1 MRRREKRAANGA
13 SRAGALLFGSPA
25 VRLDLDLDL
34 DLDLELELEWS
45 LIAHQEPESAPVR
58 APDFRRLPVPR
69 ALHRPDAARRN
80 RVIEHVDVIIIGA
93 GLSGIGAARHL
104 REKCPEKTFL
114 ILEGRA
120 AIGGTWDL
128 FRYPGVR
135 SDSDMYTLG
144 YTFKPWK
151 DQKAIADGP
160 SILAYVR
167 ETAAENG
174 LEARIRFGH
183 RVVRASWSSPGA
195 AWTVEV
201 DRGPGEESARL
212 TCNFLLTCTGYYD
225 YAAGYTPELPG
236 VERFAGRIVHPQF
249 WKDDIEY
256 AGKRVVIIGSGATA
270 VTLVPELA
278 KKAAHVVMLQR
289 SPTYVVSMPAEDP
302 IANWLRDH
310 VPAGLAYGLARWKNV
325 LLGMFFFQLSRRRPD
340 FARKRI
346 IDLVRKE
353 LGPDYDVE
361 KHFTPHYKPWDQRVC
376 LVPDSDLFASI
387 REGKASVVTDH
398 IETFTET
405 GIRLR
410 SGEELPADLVVTATG
425 LRLQFLG
432 GLELTVDGR
441 RIEPAKTMTYKAMML
456 CDVPN
461 LVCTFGYTNASWTLK
476 ADLTSEYVCRL
487 LRHMSD
493 TGARKATPRHA
504 DASVEE
510 RPFLDFS
517 SGYVQRGLSSFPKQG
532 SKRPWKLDQNYV
544 LDLLNLRFGD
554 VNDGTIEFEGPAT

>member
-1 MRRREKRAANGA
+1 M
-13 SRAGALLFGSPA
+13 
-25 VRLDLDLDL
+25 
-34 DLDLELELEWS
+34 
-45 LIAHQEPESAPVR
+45 
-58 APDFRRLPVPR
+58 
-69 ALHRPDAARRN
+69 
-80 RVIEHVDVIIIGA
+80 IEHVELIIIGA

-114 ILEGRA
+114 LLEGRA

-144 YTFKPWK
+144 YAFKPWK

-174 LEARIRFGH
+174 LDARIRFGH
-183 RVVRASWSSPGA
+183 RVVRASWSSPDA

-201 DRGPGEESARL
+201 DRGPGEEGVRL

-225 YAAGYTPELPG
+225 YAAGYTPDLPG
-236 VERFAGRIVHPQF
+236 AERFAGRIVHPQF

-256 AGKRVVIIGSGATA
+256 ADKRVVIIGSGATA

-310 VPAGLAYGLARWKNV
+310 VPAELAYGLARWKNV

-340 FARKRI
+340 FARKRM

-376 LVPDSDLFASI
+376 LVPDSDLFTAI
-387 REGKASVVTDH
+387 REGRASVVTDH
-398 IETFTET
+398 IEAFTET

-425 LRLQFLG
+425 LKLQFLSG
-432 GLELTVDGR
+432 MELTVDGR

-487 LRHMSD
+487 LRHMSA
-493 TGARKATPRHA
+493 TGARKAMPRHA

-544 LDLLNLRFGD
+544 LDLLNLRFGGVD
-554 VNDGTIEFEGPAT
+554 DGTIEFDGPAP

>member
-1 MRRREKRAANGA
+1 M
-13 SRAGALLFGSPA
+13 
-25 VRLDLDLDL
+25 
-34 DLDLELELEWS
+34 
-45 LIAHQEPESAPVR
+45 
-58 APDFRRLPVPR
+58 
-69 ALHRPDAARRN
+69 
-80 RVIEHVDVIIIGA
+80 IERVDVIIIGA

-104 REKCPEKTFL
+104 REKCPEKSFL

-167 ETAAENG
+167 ETATENG
-174 LEARIRFGH
+174 LDAKIRFGH
-183 RVVRASWSSPGA
+183 RVIGASWSTPDA
-195 AWTVEV
+195 TWTVEV
-201 DRGPGEESARL
+201 SRGPGEEHVRF

-225 YAAGYTPELPG
+225 YAAGYTPELPLA
-236 VERFAGRIVHPQF
+236 ERFAGRVVHPQL

-256 AGKRVVIIGSGATA
+256 AGKQVVVIGSGATA

-289 SPTYVVSMPAEDP
+289 SPTYVVSVPAEDV
-302 IANWLRDH
+302 IANWLRAH
-310 VPAGLAYGLARWKNV
+310 VPAELAYGLSRWKNV
-325 LLGMFFFQLSRRRPD
+325 LLGMAFFQLSRRRPG
-340 FARKRI
+340 FAKRRL

-361 KHFTPHYKPWDQRVC
+361 KHFTPDYKPWDQRVC
-376 LVPDSDLFASI
+376 LVPDSDFFAAI
-387 REGKASVVTDH
+387 RSGKASVVTDH
-398 IETFTET
+398 IECFTEG

-425 LRLQFLG
+425 LKLQFLSG
-432 GLELTVDGR
+432 MELTVDGQ
-441 RIEPAKTMTYKAMML
+441 RIDPARMMTYKAMML

-461 LVCTFGYTNASWTLK
+461 LICTFGYTNASWTLK
-476 ADLTSEYVCRL
+476 ADLTSEYACRL
-487 LRHMSD
+487 LRYMSAR
-493 TGARKATPRHA
+493 GARKATPRHA
-504 DASVEE
+504 DESVAEE
-510 RPFLDFS
+510 PFLDFS
-517 SGYVQRGLSSFPKQG
+517 SGYVKRAIGSFPKQG

-544 LDLLNLRFGD
+544 LDILNLRFGD
-554 VNDGTIEFEGPAT
+554 VDDGTIEFDGPARRGQDSCSA

>member
-1 MRRREKRAANGA
+1 
-13 SRAGALLFGSPA
+13 
-25 VRLDLDLDL
+25 
-34 DLDLELELEWS
+34 
-45 LIAHQEPESAPVR
+45 
-58 APDFRRLPVPR
+58 
-69 ALHRPDAARRN
+69 
-80 RVIEHVDVIIIGA
+80 VIEHVDVIIIGA

-174 LEARIRFGH
+174 LDARIRFNH
-183 RVVRASWSSPGA
+183 RVIGASWSTPDA
-195 AWTVEV
+195 AWTLEAL
-201 DRGPGEESARL
+201 RGPGEPPARF

-225 YAAGYTPELPG
+225 YAAGYTPELPS
-236 VERFAGRIVHPQF
+236 VERFTGRVVHPQF

-256 AGKRVVIIGSGATA
+256 AGKRVVVIGSGATA
-270 VTLVPELA
+270 MTLVPELA

-289 SPTYVVSMPAEDP
+289 SPTYVVSVPAEDP
-302 IANWLRDH
+302 IANWLREH
-310 VPAGLAYGLARWKNV
+310 VPASLAYSVARWKNV
-325 LLGMFFFQLSRRRPD
+325 LVGMAFFQLARRRP
-340 FARKRI
+340 ALAKRRM

-353 LGPDYDVE
+353 LGPDFDVE
-361 KHFTPHYKPWDQRVC
+361 KHFTPSYDPWDQRVC
-376 LVPDSDLFASI
+376 LVPDSDLFAAI
-387 REGKASVVTDH
+387 RAGKASVVTDH
-398 IETFTET
+398 IESFTET

-425 LRLQFLG
+425 LKLQFLSG
-432 GLELTVDGR
+432 MELTVDGR
-441 RIEPAKTMTYKAMML
+441 QIEPGKAMTYKAMML
-456 CDVPN
+456 CGVPN
-461 LVCTFGYTNASWTLK
+461 LVTTFGYTNASWTLK
-476 ADLTSEYVCRL
+476 ADLTAEYVCRL
-487 LRHMSD
+487 LHHMSA

-504 DASVEE
+504 DASVAEI
-510 RPFLDFS
+510 PFLDFS
-517 SGYVQRGLSSFPKQG
+517 SGYVQRALSSFPKQG

-544 LDLLNLRFGD
+544 LDILNLRFGD
-554 VNDGTIEFEGPAT
+554 VDDGTIEFDGPSRR

>member
-1 MRRREKRAANGA
+1 
-13 SRAGALLFGSPA
+13 
-25 VRLDLDLDL
+25 
-34 DLDLELELEWS
+34 
-45 LIAHQEPESAPVR
+45 
-58 APDFRRLPVPR
+58 
-69 ALHRPDAARRN
+69 
-80 RVIEHVDVIIIGA
+80 VIEHVDVIIIGA

-104 REKCPEKTFL
+104 RERCPEKTFL

-174 LEARIRFGH
+174 LDARIRFNH
-183 RVVRASWSSPGA
+183 RVIRASWSTADA
-195 AWTVEV
+195 AWTLEI
-201 DRGPGEESARL
+201 DRGPGEESVRL
-212 TCNFLLTCTGYYD
+212 TCNFLLSCTGYYD

-236 VERFAGRIVHPQF
+236 IERFTGRVVHPQF

-256 AGKRVVIIGSGATA
+256 AGKRVVVIGSGATA

-289 SPTYVVSMPAEDP
+289 SPTYVVSRPAEDP

-310 VPAGLAYGLARWKNV
+310 VPAELAYGLARWKNV
-325 LLGMFFFQLSRRRPD
+325 LMGMAFFQLSRRRP
-340 FARKRI
+340 ALAKKRL
-346 IDLVRKE
+346 IDLVRAE

-361 KHFTPHYKPWDQRVC
+361 KHFTPSYNPWDQRVC

-387 REGKASVVTDH
+387 RSGKASVVTDH
-398 IETFTET
+398 IESFTET

-425 LRLQFLG
+425 LKIQFLSG
-432 GLELTVDGR
+432 MELTVDGH
-441 RIEPAKTMTYKAMML
+441 RIEPGKTMTYKAMML
-456 CDVPN
+456 CGVPN

-487 LRHMSD
+487 LRHMSAV
-493 TGARKATPRHA
+493 GARKATPRRA
-504 DASVEE
+504 DAGVEE
-510 RPFLDFS
+510 IPFLDFS
-517 SGYVQRGLSSFPKQG
+517 SGYVQRGMSSFPKQG

-544 LDLLNLRFGD
+544 LDILNLRFGD
-554 VNDGTIEFEGPAT
+554 VDDGTIEFDGAAP